1 MTDISIFYL
10 EKIFVRKPSILLYI
24 RKNHWN
30 SHILSLHK
38 GKTIHVH
45 MNKTEMGYAKLKSTF
60 ISTIIIVGEF
70 ILKDCFNDLVS

>member
-1 MTDISIFYL
+1 MKMINLAL
-10 EKIFVRKPSILLYI
+10 EKC
-24 RKNHWN
+24 
-30 SHILSLHK
+30 
-38 GKTIHVH
+38 IHVH